1 MNLSLCSWSLIQVCT
16 FPEYSV
22 CVVLGFIYTDLFF
35 FYGVIEVQAEVK
47 EKE

>member
-1 MNLSLCSWSLIQVCT
+1 MNLSLWSLIQVCT

-35 FYGVIEVQAEVK
+35 LWGHRSTGRG
-47 EKE
+47 